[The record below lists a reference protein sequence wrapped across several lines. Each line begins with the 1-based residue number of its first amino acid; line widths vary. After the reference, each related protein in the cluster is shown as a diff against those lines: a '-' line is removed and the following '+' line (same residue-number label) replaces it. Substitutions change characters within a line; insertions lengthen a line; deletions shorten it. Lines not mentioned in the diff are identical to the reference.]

1 MKVRRLFQNII
12 VKEKIAKIAFL
23 MKDVHCPCMQRK
35 LNAHSKIMYTRDNNN
50 LFFKCIAYFFIFI
63 TFSDNVKCVLY

>member
-23 MKDVHCPCMQRK
+23 MKDVHCPCTQ
-35 LNAHSKIMYTRDNNN
+35 LNLKAHS
-50 LFFKCIAYFFIFI
+50 AYFINKARVGRSTGERTAANHI
-63 TFSDNVKCVLY
+63 LH